1 MKLLNKTLKIRAA
14 KLKKKKDILNHPVR
28 CVKLAKTRLNCL
40 VHCISPPNRV
50 IHYINISNTHSELFS
65 YLCFSW
71 GYIIII
77 SLFHRKL
84 SLQQKSSA
92 GDVNLYW
99 RCGSNTEQ
107 NITTDDASHYQD
119 LCVSRNENTYQTI
132 DQQWLLKNKLLNCM

>member
-1 MKLLNKTLKIRAA
+1 MKLLNKTLRIRAA
-14 KLKKKKDILNHPVR
+14 KFKKKMDILNHPVR

-40 VHCISPPNRV
+40 VHCIS
-50 IHYINISNTHSELFS
+50 NTQSELFS

-77 SLFHRKL
+77 SSFHRKL

-132 DQQWLLKNKLLNCM
+132 DQHWLSKNKLLNCM